1 MSDVQPTNSATFKP
15 DLELA
20 QILKDA
26 RNEAESLMTPLDL
39 YKFRLRMAREG
50 VISQAMFEG
59 RSEILQS
66 DMQEAE
72 AHAVAK
78 LIDEE
83 RERCAGIIMAHM
95 IPDNRGDD
103 AMKKSTEII
112 AAWFKEVKP
121 ASPDDAASSLPDAAS
136 SSSGPVDPQ

>member
-1 MSDVQPTNSATFKP
+1 MSDVQPTNSTAFKP
-15 DLELA
+15 DPELI

-26 RNEAESLMTPLDL
+26 KIEAESRMTPIAL
-39 YKFRLRMAREG
+39 YKFRLRMAREK
-50 VISQAMFEG
+50 VILQAVFEG
-59 RSEILQS
+59 RSKILGS
-66 DMQEAE
+66 DMHEAE
-72 AHAVAK
+72 AQAVAK